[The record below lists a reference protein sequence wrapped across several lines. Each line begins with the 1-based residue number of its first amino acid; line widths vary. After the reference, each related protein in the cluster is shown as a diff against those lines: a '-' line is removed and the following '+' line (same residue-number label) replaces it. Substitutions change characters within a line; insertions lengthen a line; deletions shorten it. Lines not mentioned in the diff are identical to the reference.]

1 MSLLLLASQ
10 GGTAMARRHELTDDQ
25 WKWIKDHIPGKK
37 GDPGRT
43 GRNNRRFLNAV
54 FFVLRTGI
62 QWADLPERYG
72 NFETQKKRYYRWAKA
87 GVWEAIYKTLLT
99 QEENFDLA
107 EELEEL
113 HLDSTSVKAHPNAAT
128 GRRQS
133 DEQKQRPTKGV
144 ASDAVAAG

>member
-1 MSLLLLASQ
+1 
-10 GGTAMARRHELTDDQ
+10 MARRHELTDEQ
-25 WKWIKDHIPGKK
+25 WKRIKDHIPGKK

-43 GRNNRRFLNAV
+43 GKNNRRFLNAV

-87 GVWEAIYKTLLT
+87 GVWEHIYKTLLT
-99 QEENFDLA
+99 SEEGFDLA

-128 GRRQS
+128 GRRES
-133 DEQKQRPTKGV
+133 GEQKPRRTTGGV
-144 ASDAVAAG
+144 SAAAAAG